1 MKPAALSLNYK
12 SDYKTRT
19 AVRVLFTALLLGCG
33 LALGIWYHWN
43 DPAPGL
49 RKQVLSS
56 LPRAAHPSANHR
68 H

>member
-1 MKPAALSLNYK
+1 MKPLAML
-12 SDYKTRT
+12 KT
-19 AVRVLFTALLLGCG
+19 VLLLGCG

-56 LPRAAHPSANHR
+56 LPHAARRSANHR
-68 H
+68 R